1 MALLEEMK
9 QQGNFLFKFRGILP
23 FAILLPGW
31 VLAFQHTMLSSS
43 LTQGVGET
51 SYPFVCLL
59 VTLLGL
65 LIRIYTVGHTPAN
78 TSGRNTKEQ
87 VADTLNTSGIYSVV
101 RHPLYLGN
109 FLMWLGVGMLTHS
122 GWFIVVFALIYWIYY
137 ERIMFAEEQFLRAK
151 FGEKYTAWADHTP
164 AFIPDFR
171 QWKSSTWPFSYKKV
185 LKKEKNSVLYIFL
198 VFFLF
203 ETIPR
208 LWVDSVL
215 IETDWVWISGV
226 VVAVILYFTLKILR
240 SRTLLLDEQGR

>member
-43 LTQGVGET
+43 LNQSLGEK
-51 SYPFVCLL
+51 SYPLVCLL

-87 VADTLNTSGIYSVV
+87 VADSLNTSGIYSVV

-122 GWFIVVFALIYWIYY
+122 GWFIVVFALVYWIYY
-137 ERIMFAEEQFLRAK
+137 ERIMFAEEQYLRAK
-151 FGEKYTAWADHTP
+151 FGEKYTAWARHTP

-171 QWKSSTWPFSYKKV
+171 LWKSSTWPFSYKKV

-203 ETIPR
+203 ETVPR
-208 LWVDSVL
+208 LWVNRVL
-215 IETDWVWISGV
+215 NYIDWFWVSGV
-226 VVAVILYFTLKILR
+226 VVAVMLYFTLKILR
-240 SRTLLLDEQGR
+240 SRTPLLDEQGR